1 MNFDEWKYL
10 VDDVQVS
17 AKTSI
22 KKFKKID
29 LLIRFDRDWGQ

>member
-22 KKFKKID
+22 KKIKK
-29 LLIRFDRDWGQ
+29 LNY